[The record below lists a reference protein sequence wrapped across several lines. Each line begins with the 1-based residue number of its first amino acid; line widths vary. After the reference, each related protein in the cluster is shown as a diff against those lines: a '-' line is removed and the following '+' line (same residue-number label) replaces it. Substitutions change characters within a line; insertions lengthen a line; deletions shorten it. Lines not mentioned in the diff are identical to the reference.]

1 MMSPA
6 EALAT
11 ALARVANGAEA
22 DPVPVV
28 SLPET
33 EDVV

>member
-1 MMSPA
+1 MISPA
-6 EALAT
+6 DALVI
-11 ALARVANGAEA
+11 ALDKVANGSEAE
-22 DPVPVV
+22 PVPVV